1 MSNHEAVLA
10 NIESNLEATHERLF
24 ALLRIRSILH
34 SPNENY
40 ELKSFRCG
48 IGSWERV
55 LQAPGQQ

>member
-10 NIESNLEATHERLF
+10 NIESNLEAAHERLF
-24 ALLRIRSILH
+24 ALLGIRSILH

-40 ELKSFRCG
+40 ERGAFG
-48 IGSWERV
+48 AAFASWERV